1 MQYYRYTAREERWK
15 ENENVPCS
23 IYVTRENCE
32 KGIELFENALR
43 LFHEENWCL
52 DPWIINLSK
61 TRYSNSKAR
70 DNWGT
75 FLFAYFVT
83 WYNYFYS
90 YFIITFILFLSRFQV
105 SLQVF
110 SFDFVIIIDRFEFLN
125 SNDFSN
131 DFFVDHTKFFFN
143 KIKSTIKT
151 CFTSYP
157 TRAHPC
163 INIYPIR
170 SEETFSFPITLHR
183 DHLRRAIIGLD
194 GIDRE
199 EEFVKKERRER
210 GAAQMRPIPLP
221 ESVIK

>member
-1 MQYYRYTAREERWK
+1 M
-15 ENENVPCS
+15 S
-23 IYVTRENCE
+23 
-32 KGIELFENALR
+32 LR
-43 LFHEENWCL
+43 
-52 DPWIINLSK
+52 
-61 TRYSNSKAR
+61 
-70 DNWGT
+70 
-75 FLFAYFVT
+75 
-83 WYNYFYS
+83 
-90 YFIITFILFLSRFQV
+90 
-105 SLQVF
+105 VF
-110 SFDFVIIIDRFEFLN
+110 SFDFIIVITRFEFLN
-125 SNDFSN
+125 SNDLSILY
-131 DFFVDHTKFFFN
+131 VDHTKFPFN

-151 CFTSYP
+151 CFTSYS
-157 TRAHPC
+157 TRAHRC

>member
-1 MQYYRYTAREERWK
+1 MKEKLRRSREKHALDEKETSFQREMSFVHAILSLHSERGALKGEWK
-15 ENENVPCS
+15 CPLCS

-43 LFHEENWCL
+43 LFHEENWYL

-70 DNWGT
+70 DNGGHC
-75 FLFAYFVT
+75 
-83 WYNYFYS
+83 
-90 YFIITFILFLSRFQV
+90 
-105 SLQVF
+105 QVF
-110 SFDFVIIIDRFEFLN
+110 SFDFDFVIVIRFEFLN
-125 SNDFSN
+125 SNDLSLLY
-131 DFFVDHTKFFFN
+131 VDHAKFPFN

-151 CFTSYP
+151 CFTSYS

>member
-43 LFHEENWCL
+43 LFHEENWYL

-70 DNWGT
+70 DNGGH
-75 FLFAYFVT
+75 
-83 WYNYFYS
+83 FYS
-90 YFIITFILFLSRFQV
+90 LISSLDIITFILFLSRFQV
-105 SLQVF
+105 SLRVF
-110 SFDFVIIIDRFEFLN
+110 SFDFIIVITRFEFLN
-125 SNDFSN
+125 SNDLSILY
-131 DFFVDHTKFFFN
+131 VDHTKFPFN

-151 CFTSYP
+151 CFTSYS
-157 TRAHPC
+157 TRAHRC